1 MKHTS
6 QISVAIAV
14 VCATTFV
21 LFAKSLS
28 FPTKSTRQF
37 SQADNE
43 DSLRLSP
50 TVLAPNEK
58 GELTPLALNECD
70 IKITSNGALVETEM
84 TLVYQNKSNRLL
96 EGTFYFPLKA
106 DQFITYLSLEQKEGF
121 REASVVT
128 KETGRIAFEAT
139 ERKQIDPALLEW
151 AAGNSVKLRVYPI
164 PARGIKRIRIRYA
177 QPLKQDDFGLYFDLP
192 LHFKDRMKRFS
203 IRANFPLDQ
212 TFKASSLNP
221 KWNKNSP
228 FWEYA
233 VTQQDVFAN
242 QSIRFYND
250 LEHTSHA
257 SLSRVNG
264 NSYLVSHFK
273 LPTTSRT
280 KKSPKSLSIL
290 WDVSSSSEER
300 DFEREQALFVSYLN
314 GLEDCDIH
322 LVQFSNE
329 VHSSEDLHWK
339 QGNDASMLFSR
350 LRNSTF
356 DGATQLGSIPKSD
369 LKGEEILLFSD
380 CMSNF
385 GSDSLKTTSNQRIYV
400 LTSSPTFD
408 MSRARRITK
417 FNGDVI
423 QLAEFSTAECLKRL
437 QNEQLRLLHVEG
449 VSDSLVTGI
458 GLPVDPFFTNAL
470 KLPST
475 HPQLVNY
482 QFGIGNEVLST
493 VPVNIPKSDASG
505 MLSERYW
512 ANERLK
518 DLDIDFKRNQ
528 AVMTD
533 LALKNRLVCRFTSL
547 LVLED
552 LDDYV
557 KFKIIPPVELQKEYY
572 ARLKTDADNR
582 EVNRQ
587 DHEQEVMNR
596 WEVIKTWYTA
606 TYDRKETDSIR
617 VQTLGATNSI
627 QGVYMVNDDLEEV
640 QVMRFSNASNRE
652 VAGYFNEAGKKE
664 KISESK
670 ASVSLEA
677 WKPDTP
683 YMRALRKADKM
694 DAYKTY
700 LQEKAVYSNQPS
712 FYLDVADYF
721 VEIGEKKL
729 ALRILSNLAEL
740 ELENPQLLRVLAH
753 RLDQMEE
760 YALAQSVFEEVK
772 NMRPEEPQSFR
783 DLALI
788 LEKRGEY
795 PAALRLLQHIVK
807 TKWDDRFRDIEVIA
821 LVEMNHLLTKYEE
834 LKNQV
839 DKKYMYSM
847 LVDTRVILTWDTDNC
862 DIDLWVTDP
871 YGEKCFYSHP
881 LTQLGGRISKDCTGG
896 YGPEEFMLKAA
907 HKGKYKVQANYYGS
921 RAVTVTGPTT
931 IQLKMYTNYGK
942 PNEKVIEVTRRLESA
957 KEILDIGEFVIE

>member
-6 QISVAIAV
+6 KLPVVIAV

-21 LFAKSLS
+21 LFARSLS
-28 FPTKSTRQF
+28 FPTTKTSSFST
-37 SQADNE
+37 ANE
-43 DSLRLSP
+43 DTLRLSP

-84 TLVYQNKSNRLL
+84 TLVYENKSSRLL

-106 DQFITYLSLEQKEGF
+106 DQFITHLSLEQKEGF
-121 REASVVT
+121 RDASVVT
-128 KETGRIAFEAT
+128 KETGRVAFEAT

-164 PARGIKRIRIRYA
+164 PARGTKRIRIRYA
-177 QPLKQDDFGLYFDLP
+177 QPLKQDDSGLYFDLP

-203 IRANFPLDQ
+203 IRANFPADQ
-212 TFKASSLNP
+212 TFKASSLDP
-221 KWNKNSP
+221 KLNKNSS

-257 SLSRVNG
+257 SMSSVNG
-264 NSYLVSHFK
+264 SSYLVSHFK
-273 LPTTSRT
+273 LPTTSRS
-280 KKSPKSLSIL
+280 KKSPKSMSIL
-290 WDVSSSSEER
+290 WDVSSSSKDR

-329 VHSSEDLHWK
+329 VHIREDIHWQK
-339 QGNDASMLFSR
+339 GNDASLLFLR

-385 GSDSLKTTSNQRIYV
+385 GSDSLKTTPSQRVYV

-408 MSRARRITK
+408 MSRARRMTK

-423 QLAEFSTAECLKRL
+423 QMADFSTVDCLKRL
-437 QNEQLRLLHVEG
+437 QQEQLRLLHVEG
-449 VSDSLVTGI
+449 IPDSLVTGL
-458 GLPVDPFFTNAL
+458 GLPVDPFFMNAL
-470 KLPST
+470 KMPVNP
-475 HPQLVNY
+475 PQKISY
-482 QFGIGNEVLST
+482 QFGIGDEVLSSFSVD
-493 VPVNIPKSDASG
+493 VPKYDAG
-505 MLSERYW
+505 GNLSERFW

-518 DLDIDFKRNQ
+518 DLDVDFEKNQ
-528 AVMTD
+528 QEMTS
-533 LALKNRLVCRFTSL
+533 LALKHALVCRYTSL

-552 LDDYV
+552 LEDYI
-557 KFKIIPPVELQKEYY
+557 KFKIVPPAELQKEYY
-572 ARLKTDADNR
+572 SRLKLDAENNAENTR
-582 EVNRQ
+582 
-587 DHEQEVMNR
+587 DHDQEVMNR
-596 WEVIKTWYTA
+596 WEEIKKWYTA
-606 TYDRKETDSIR
+606 TYQRSATDSIR
-617 VQTLGATNSI
+617 VQTLGAVNSV
-627 QGVYMVNDDLEEV
+627 QEVYMVTDGVEEME
-640 QVMRFSNASNRE
+640 VMNFTTTANRE
-652 VAGYFNEAGKKE
+652 DRGLFAEAEKKE

-670 ASVSLEA
+670 VSVSLEA

-683 YMRALRKADKM
+683 YMRALRKADKLE
-694 DAYKTY
+694 AYKTY
-700 LQEKAVYSNQPS
+700 LSEKAVYANQPS

-772 NMRPEEPQSFR
+772 TLRPEEPQSFR

-788 LEKRGEY
+788 LEKRGMYKE
-795 PAALRLLQHIVK
+795 AVTLLQHVVANE
-807 TKWDDRFRDIEVIA
+807 WDDRFRDIEVIA

-839 DKKYMYSM
+839 EKKYIYSM
-847 LVDTRVILTWDTDNC
+847 PVDTRVILTWDTDNC

-871 YGEKCFYSHP
+871 YGEKCFYSHA
-881 LTQLGGRISKDCTGG
+881 LTQLGGRISADCTGG
-896 YGPEEFMLKAA
+896 YGPEEFMLKSA

-921 RAVTVTGPTT
+921 RGVTVTGPTT

-942 PNEKVIEVTRRLESA
+942 PNEKVVEITRRLEST